1 MDSYL
6 IKAIEANNGKTIILN
21 QTFGLGDVIFCEPIA
36 RHFYEQGYVVIWPIE
51 DSYFWIN
58 EYIPYVHFRKK
69 SEFKMDYEQCNLDY
83 TYKGIKV
90 HPLRFSHPLL
100 RDLPPH
106 YGDLRQ
112 FWMPDK
118 YEYLGLPVELWKTL
132 SFKRN
137 DEREQ
142 SLYNMINLPNK
153 YNFINNNFGGSFER
167 VEIATS
173 NGLPNVYM
181 KKIEGFTMLDW
192 GMVIENAAEV
202 HTVET
207 SLLYYVESLNFKGD
221 KHLYPRYPWMDS
233 CEYMNTILTDWIFH
247 DKNDLA

>member
-1 MDSYL
+1 MNYF
-6 IKAIEANNGKTIILN
+6 IEPHHTKKEVVFLQFA
-21 QTFGLGDVIFCEPIA
+21 GLGDVLFIEPLYRHYHEKGYKVIA
-36 RHFYEQGYVVIWPIE
+36 PVNDDIIWIQ
-51 DSYFWIN
+51 
-58 EYIPYVHFRKK
+58 EYIPYVEFHKK
-69 SEFKMDYEQCNLDY
+69 SQFRYSYETVQQANDGRLHLP
-83 TYKGIKV
+83 T
-90 HPLRFSHPLL
+90 RFSHPLL
-100 RDLPPH
+100 RGYDLH
-106 YGDLRQ
+106 YGDARQ

-118 YEYLGLPVELWKTL
+118 YTFLGLPVEKWKEL
-132 SFKRN
+132 KFERN
-137 DEREQ
+137 DEREL
-142 SLYNMINLPNK
+142 SLYDMINLPQK
-153 YNFINNNFGGSFER
+153 YNFINNNFGGNFER

-192 GMVIENAAEV
+192 GMVIEEAETI

-221 KHLYPRYPWMDS
+221 KHLYPRYPWMDN